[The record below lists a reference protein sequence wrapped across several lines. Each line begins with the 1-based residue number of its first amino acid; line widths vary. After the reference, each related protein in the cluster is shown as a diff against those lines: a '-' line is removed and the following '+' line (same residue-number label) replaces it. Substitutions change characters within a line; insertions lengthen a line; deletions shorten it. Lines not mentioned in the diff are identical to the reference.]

1 MNKFSTLLLLLL
13 FFKLQGQEFKV
24 NLNKLTAETQQ
35 LSESPDAM
43 RLIWWIPIEFWQS
56 VFEQDE
62 TMPQSEIDEFLQTFK
77 AYTTV
82 AVLDGTIGPFGTVN
96 YASKND
102 IAKNLSLFGNN
113 NKEYRPLDESE
124 IDEQTKNAL
133 SILKPVLANM
143 LGPMGENMH
152 FYLFKDVQDPLLKL
166 ADASKEGAFR
176 VRLDTEDFNW
186 KLPLSSLVKQKK
198 CPVDGALLDGTWTFC
213 PYHGDKLVEQ

>member
-1 MNKFSTLLLLLL
+1 MNKFSALLLLLL

-35 LSESPDAM
+35 LSESPDSM
-43 RLIWWIPIEFWQS
+43 RLIWWIPIEFWQT

-62 TMPQSEIDEFLQTFK
+62 AMPQSEINEFLQTFK

-102 IAKNLSLFGNN
+102 IAKNLSLFGTN
-113 NKEYRPLDESE
+113 NKEYSPLDESE

-143 LGPMGENMH
+143 LGPMGVNMH

-166 ADASKEGAFR
+166 AEASKEGAFR

-186 KLPLSSLVKQKK
+186 KLPLSSLVKPKK
-198 CPVDGALLDGTWTFC
+198 CPVDGALLDGTWTYC
-213 PYHGDKLVEQ
+213 PYHGNKLVEQ